1 MPDPGDNYLLIP
13 DLGTDK
19 VDIYAFDKKSGKLTP
34 NPEQAFLKLDPGS
47 GPRHLVFHPTGEY
60 VYVVNE
66 LSSAVTACRYEKEKG
81 VLTSLQTIST
91 VSESHMGAKY
101 PAAIRISPDGGFVY
115 ASTRGEHSKV
125 SAFRVETDGRLNRIQ
140 ETEVT
145 HWPRDFNLHPS
156 GKFMLV
162 AGERSGIIELY
173 HIDRESGKMEKEEA
187 ELKLPAP
194 GCILFLN

>member
-1 MPDPGDNYLLIP
+1 
-13 DLGTDK
+13 
-19 VDIYAFDKKSGKLTP
+19 
-34 NPEQAFLKLDPGS
+34 
-47 GPRHLVFHPTGEY
+47 

-66 LSSAVTACRYEKEKG
+66 LSSTVTACRYEKEKG
-81 VLTSLQTIST
+81 KLTSFQTIST
-91 VSESHMGAKY
+91 VSDSHEGAKY
-101 PAAIRISPDGGFVY
+101 PAAIRTSPDGGFVY

-125 SAFRVETDGRLNRIQ
+125 SVFRVESDGRLNRIQ

-162 AGERSGIIELY
+162 AGERSGIIQLY
-173 HIDRESGKMEKEEA
+173 HLDRESGMMKKAQA

-194 GCILFLN
+194 GCILFLD